1 MKKLTLVALLER
13 SSFKMSIDKKTK
25 KQEFDK
31 VERGDIVLVNFNP
44 QSGKEIAGNRYAV
57 VLSPNLF
64 NANTGFVSLCPITNT
79 KRGFGYEVDIP
90 ENQIMIQG
98 KNESFYLE
106 GVILTH
112 QLKNLDARVRQLKVV
127 GNMPSE
133 IVEYCMDYVNTYLS

>member
-1 MKKLTLVALLER
+1 MKKLILVVLSEGNL
-13 SSFKMSIDKKTK
+13 FKMSFDEKEN
-25 KQEFDK
+25 KQEFEK
-31 VERGDIVLVNFNP
+31 VERGDIVLINFDP

-79 KRGFGYEVDIP
+79 KRGFGYEVNIP

-112 QLKNLDARVRQLKVV
+112 QLKNLDARARQI
-127 GNMPSE
+127 GRASCRE
-133 IVEYCMDYVNTYLS
+133 RT